1 MASIIS
7 LGVSFLLFFIVLGFM
22 WIFGANIIANIIL
35 SLPAI
40 PEGEGKKEWDALQE
54 TNKNNIKL
62 AFTVVPG
69 ILVLFASIKM
79 LVNASSRGAD

>member
-1 MASIIS
+1 MIS

-35 SLPAI
+35 SLPGLPDTEA
-40 PEGEGKKEWDALQE
+40 GKQWQELQK
-54 TNKNNIKL
+54 TNESNIKL
-62 AFTVVPG
+62 AFTIVPG